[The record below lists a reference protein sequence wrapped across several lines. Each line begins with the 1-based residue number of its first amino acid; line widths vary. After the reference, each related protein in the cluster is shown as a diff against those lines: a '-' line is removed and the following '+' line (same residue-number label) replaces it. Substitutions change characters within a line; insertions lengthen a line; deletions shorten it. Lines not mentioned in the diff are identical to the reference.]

1 MWCRLRHATTAP
13 TRAGAAMQAIAIRK
27 AGDVGAE
34 ARAPATT
41 YAAVFGI
48 EPSAVATRKGTQPMR
63 ETAAQ

>member
-1 MWCRLRHATTAP
+1 
-13 TRAGAAMQAIAIRK
+13 
-27 AGDVGAE
+27 VGLE

-48 EPSAVATRKGTQPMR
+48 EPSAVASRNGIQRMR